1 MSIIETNYKDDSIV
15 WRRLRKKD
23 GKNKRR
29 KRRMKKMIRAKV
41 CKRCMA
47 QNKISAKMCRFC
59 YETFEEKKNGDGK
72 KGH

>member
-1 MSIIETNYKDDSIV
+1 
-15 WRRLRKKD
+15 
-23 GKNKRR
+23 
-29 KRRMKKMIRAKV
+29 MKKMIRAKV